1 VGSRKE
7 ETNMDVSRKGRE
19 KNRSRKV
26 EGRTIQHNNEACK
39 DTKERPKGNNESYPG
54 GFSKIRVLLVTFT
67 NKFYASDNIRLKW
80 EAFSC

>member
-1 VGSRKE
+1 
-7 ETNMDVSRKGRE
+7 MDVSRKGRE
-19 KNRSRKV
+19 KDRSRKV
-26 EGRTIQHNNEACK
+26 EGRTIQRDNEARK

-54 GFSKIRVLLVTFT
+54 GFGKIRVLLVTFT